1 METRVFGKTQMEV
14 SVLGFGGA
22 EIGFQGVSYADAAQM
37 LNLALDSGIN
47 VIDTAECYVNSEDLI
62 GKAIGHR
69 RKDYYL
75 FTKCGHKENYT
86 VDGWEYDDIVKSI
99 DKSLKN
105 LKTDYLDLVQ
115 LHSCSK
121 DILAKGEVIKAL
133 QEAKQAG
140 KTRFIGYSGDSS
152 DALYAIK
159 TGAFDTLQTSCNI
172 ADQEC
177 IDLTIPEA
185 IKLNMGIIAKRPIAN
200 AAFTYKTM
208 PDNDYHKPYYERLQE
223 LKYDFINGNPS
234 LSAQI
239 ALRFTL
245 TVSGICTAIVG
256 TTKAARFQQNIEAV
270 SHGKLDDATF
280 KSIRDHWLKMA
291 SKTWVGQV

>member
-69 RKDYYL
+69 RNDYYL
-75 FTKCGHKENYT
+75 FTKCGHKETYT
-86 VDGWEYDDIVKSI
+86 VDGWDYEDIVKSI

-115 LHSCSK
+115 LHSCSQ

-140 KTRFIGYSGDSS
+140 KTRFIGYSGDSQ

-159 TGAFDTLQTSCNI
+159 TGVFDTLQTSCNI

-200 AAFTYKTM
+200 AAFTYKTA

-270 SHGKLDDATF
+270 SHGKLDDAAF

>member
-47 VIDTAECYVNSEDLI
+47 VIATAQCYVNSEDLI

-115 LHSCSK
+115 LHSCSQ

-140 KTRFIGYSGDSS
+140 KTRFIGYSGDSQ

-159 TGAFDTLQTSCNI
+159 TGVFDTLQTSCNI

-200 AAFTYKTM
+200 AAFTYKTA

>member
-152 DALYAIK
+152 DALHAIK